1 MLMLQHKHIVSLYEV
16 LESEDNV
23 FFVMELCGGGSLY
36 EYMGN
41 KPLSEDTARYYFSQ
55 IIEGVS
61 YSHAMVSPYRLAK
74 IITHKVDVMTML
86 THIFRRGLC
95 TVT

>member
-61 YSHAMVSPYRLAK
+61 YSHSMVSSCYLACLESNGENLL
-74 IITHKVDVMTML
+74 TAAMTK
-86 THIFRRGLC
+86 RY
-95 TVT
+95 